1 MPNALRTATPM
12 GDWRSFKAVCD
23 ISAGWEG
30 IKTAMDADT
39 AAARHPWLYLVGDS
53 VAAILEDAD
62 FEHEG
67 VGIYHAEK
75 IIVAK
80 GLQTIGF
87 NVGERVYWDPTD
99 RLVYP
104 DYESTRYWIGIATEN
119 ADGLTDLTVE
129 IDLKGDRAEVELA
142 L

>member
-12 GDWRSFKAVCD
+12 GDWRSFKPTCD
-23 ISAGWEG
+23 VSAGWDG
-30 IKTAMDADT
+30 LKTAMDSDA
-39 AAARHPWLYLVGDS
+39 AAARTPWLYLVGDT
-53 VAAILEDAD
+53 VAAILEDTD
-62 FEHEG
+62 FGDEG

-80 GLQTIGF
+80 ALQTTGF
-87 NVGERVYWDPTD
+87 NVGDRVYWDPAD

-104 DYESTRYWIGIATEN
+104 DYESTRYWIGIATEA

-129 IDLKGDRAEVELA
+129 IDLKGDRAEAELA